1 MVGMTPKEV
10 VAYLDKYIV
19 GQDKAKKAVAIALRN
34 RQRRKS
40 ISGELKDEIAP
51 KNILMIGPTGVG
63 KTEIARRLARFVGA
77 PFVKVEATKFTE
89 VGYVGRDVESIIRD
103 LVEEAIRIVKKRRLE
118 EVREKA
124 RLQAELALLEL
135 LAPTKKGE
143 AKNPFTV
150 LFGGEQKEEIQPLE
164 ASQREEIASNLYR
177 GELEE
182 KLIELDV
189 PEKERQV
196 DLFAFGLDDLNIN
209 FQDLFSGFLPKK
221 TVKKKVTVKKA
232 REILTELEAEKL
244 LDMDAVN
251 QEAIILAENEGIV
264 FIDEIDKIVGGHSQD
279 GPEVSR
285 EGVQRDILPIIE
297 GSNVPTRYGHVKT
310 DYILFIAAGAFH
322 ISKPS
327 ELIPELQ
334 GRLPVRVELSSL
346 SEDDFVRILIEPKN
360 SLLFQYRELLKTEGV
375 ILEFTD
381 SGVKEIAVSARKVNE
396 NTEDIGARRLHT
408 ILEAVL
414 EDVSFEA
421 PELGGQTITID
432 TKYVEAKLGELIKNK
447 DLSQYIL

>member
-1 MVGMTPKEV
+1 MEGMTPKEV
-10 VAYLDKYIV
+10 VAYLDKYII

-63 KTEIARRLARFVGA
+63 KTEIARRLARLVEA
-77 PFVKVEATKFTE
+77 PFIKVEATKFTE

-124 RLQAELALLEL
+124 KAQAELALLEI

-143 AKNPFTV
+143 SKNPFSV
-150 LFGGEQKEEIQPLE
+150 LFGGEQKEETQLVEVP
-164 ASQREEIASNLYR
+164 QREEIALNLHQ
-177 GELEE
+177 GKLEE
-182 KLIELDV
+182 QLIELDV
-189 PEKERQV
+189 PNKDPQV
-196 DLFAFGLDDLNIN
+196 DLFAFGLDDLNVN
-209 FQDLFSGFLPKK
+209 FQDLFSSFMPKK

-232 REILTELEAEKL
+232 REMLTELEAEKL
-244 LDMDAVN
+244 LDLDVIN

-264 FIDEIDKIVGGHSQD
+264 FIDELDKIVGGYSKD

-346 SEDDFVRILIEPKN
+346 SEDDFVRILKEPKN

-375 ILEFTD
+375 TLEFTD
-381 SGVKEIAVSARKVNE
+381 SGIKQIASLACKVNE

-414 EDVSFEA
+414 EDVSYEA
-421 PELGGQTITID
+421 PELTSHTITID
-432 TKYVEAKLGELIKNK
+432 AKYVDAKLGELVKNK